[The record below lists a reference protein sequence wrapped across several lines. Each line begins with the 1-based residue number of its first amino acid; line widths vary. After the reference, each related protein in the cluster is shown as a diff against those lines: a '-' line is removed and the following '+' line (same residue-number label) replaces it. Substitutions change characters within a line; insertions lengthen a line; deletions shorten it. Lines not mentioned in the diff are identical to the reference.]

1 MNFED
6 MLIEKLKNLVK
17 VENYRS
23 FITIGYNGLPIAMI
37 LPSNVVK
44 NATVYIVYSMKLKT
58 KPDKDT
64 LDSYQS
70 TMDFTYLRHEV
81 GSYNSLGIECQVWD
95 KVDNID
101 LNSEEDVEK
110 AYNFCLKCINSI
122 KILRNQL
129 KKYCIDNIFE

>member
-1 MNFED
+1 MTFED
-6 MLIEKLKNLVK
+6 KLIEKLKNIVK
-17 VENYRS
+17 VDNYRS

-37 LPSNVVK
+37 LPSNLVK
-44 NATVYIVYSMKLKT
+44 NATVYIVYSMKLKS
-58 KPDKDT
+58 KPNKDD

-70 TMDFTYLRHEV
+70 TRDFTYLRHEV
-81 GSYNSLGIECQVWD
+81 GSYNSSGIECQVWD

-122 KILRNQL
+122 KIIRNQL
-129 KKYCIDNIFE
+129 NKCYIDNIFE